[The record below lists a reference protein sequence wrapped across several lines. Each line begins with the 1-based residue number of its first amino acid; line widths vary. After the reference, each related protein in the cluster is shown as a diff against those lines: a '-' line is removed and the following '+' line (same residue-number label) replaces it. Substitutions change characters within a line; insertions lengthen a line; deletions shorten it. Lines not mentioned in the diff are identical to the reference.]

1 MANLLGATNPVP
13 GYDNST
19 INRNLP
25 VSPESTQ
32 IQNVT
37 DPSRVSRADG
47 KTEQQD
53 NASEAGQQIRY
64 DSNFQTFIQRLRGT
78 PELTQTL
85 VRLFAGQQTIVL
97 SGMSEGIAQEI
108 SKALEM
114 LHMDEGQLMDFISSQ
129 FQSST
134 RFGGAL
140 FALLRSAYSNASSDT
155 VRADILQFV
164 KSYSDYSSTSHIESS
179 FLRNMDTMADAM
191 PESWAGKLRDLLG
204 QLQNGVEAGDRRGNI
219 QLLQREI
226 FPYVGNYIEQ
236 THDMGLPRTLV
247 TLMALDTA
255 RYENGSVENLL
266 QSFHRLNGFGT
277 LRSQLGGI
285 DDKALLELLKINEFK
300 ASPANNFA
308 DHLVSAASLALKGEG
323 SAETQ
328 QVLQQLVAAMLIN
341 ESVYMSVNHFMIPI
355 EMDGR
360 MLFSELWVDPD
371 EEEENKGGGGRNE
384 VTQKFLLKM
393 DVQSL
398 GLFDLVFTNRK
409 LEVDMNI
416 ACPDSVAPF
425 SKMIEKD
432 ISNILLSNGL
442 TPSSVSVR
450 KMERPVALTE
460 VFPKLFEGKNGINV
474 KV

>member
-19 INRNLP
+19 VNRNLP
-25 VSPESTQ
+25 VSPENTQ
-32 IQNVT
+32 IQNVA

-78 PELTQTL
+78 PELTQTMMK
-85 VRLFAGQQTIVL
+85 LFAGQQTIVL

-114 LHMDEGQLMDFISSQ
+114 LHMDEGQLMDFITSQ
-129 FQSST
+129 FKSST

-140 FALLRSAYSNASSDT
+140 FAMLRSAYSNASSDT
-155 VRADILQFV
+155 VRSDILQFV
-164 KSYSDYSSTSHIESS
+164 KSFSDYSSTSHLEGNL
-179 FLRNMDTMADAM
+179 LRSMDTMADAM

-204 QLQNGVEAGDRRGNI
+204 QLQNGVEAGDRRGNV

-226 FPYVGNYIEQ
+226 FPYVADYIEQ

-255 RYENGSVENLL
+255 RYENGSLENLL
-266 QSFHRLNGFGT
+266 QSFHRLSGFGT
-277 LRSQLGGI
+277 LRNQLGGI
-285 DDKALLELLKINEFK
+285 DDKALLELLKSNEFT
-300 ASPANNFA
+300 ASPANSFA
-308 DHLVSAASLALKGEG
+308 DHLTAAASLALKGEG
-323 SAETQ
+323 NAETQ
-328 QVLQQLVAAMLIN
+328 QILQQLVAAMLIN

-371 EEEENKGGGGRNE
+371 EEEDKKGGGRDE

-398 GLFDLVFTNRK
+398 GMFDVVFTNRK

-425 SKMIEKD
+425 SRMIEND

>member
-25 VSPESTQ
+25 VSPENTQ

-37 DPSRVSRADG
+37 DPSRVGRADG

-53 NASEAGQQIRY
+53 NAAEGQQIRY

-85 VRLFAGQQTIVL
+85 VKLFAGQQTIVL

-108 SKALEM
+108 SQALEM
-114 LHMDEGQLMDFISSQ
+114 LHMDEGQLMDFITSQ
-129 FQSST
+129 FKSST

-140 FALLRSAYSNASSDT
+140 FSLLRSAYANASSDT
-155 VRADILQFV
+155 VRSDILQFV
-164 KSYSDYSSTSHIESS
+164 KSFSDYSSTSHLEGNL
-179 FLRNMDTMADAM
+179 LRNMDTMADAM
-191 PESWAGKLRDLLG
+191 PESWAGKIRDLLG
-204 QLQNGVEAGDRRGNI
+204 QLQNGVDAGDRRGNI

-226 FPYVGNYIEQ
+226 FPYVGDYIEQ

-255 RYENGSVENLL
+255 RYENGSLENLL

-277 LRSQLGGI
+277 LRNQLGGI
-285 DDKALLELLKINEFK
+285 DDKALLELLKANEFK
-300 ASPANNFA
+300 ASPANTFA
-308 DHLVSAASLALKGEG
+308 DHLTAAATLALKGEG

-371 EEEENKGGGGRNE
+371 EEQDNKSGGKDD
-384 VTQKFLLKM
+384 VTQKFLVKM

-398 GLFDLVFTNRK
+398 GLFDVVFTNRK

-425 SKMIEKD
+425 SKMIEND
-432 ISNILLSNGL
+432 ITNILLSNGL

-450 KMERPVALTE
+450 RMERPVALTE
-460 VFPKLFEGKNGINV
+460 VFPKLFEGKNGIDV